1 MPCPP
6 TGEETG
12 TMTLM
17 AQRDEARSAGPPAA
31 AEAPAPTPA
40 PAGWAARDD
49 LVARAVRLLDDG
61 LADRAGPDAVAAALG
76 VTPAALADALVAEL
90 GAGTEALAEV
100 RRAATRRALAG
111 ATTDEHGWTEVTV
124 RLAYRPPLPFAE
136 TLPFL
141 AARAVPGVEEVVDG
155 RYRRVLRLPH
165 GPAVADIAPPTP
177 SKGGAADGGAGG
189 GWLVAWFS
197 LADARDLAPAIA
209 RCRRLFDL
217 DADPAAVL
225 AALGDDP
232 LIGAAV
238 RAAPGRRAPGHVDGA
253 ELAVRAVLGQ
263 QVSVAAARTLAGRLA
278 ARHGTPLPRPSGGL
292 IVAFPSA
299 EVLAD
304 ADLDGLG
311 ITGARIA
318 SLHRVSAAIATGA
331 VDLGP
336 GARRDAAT
344 AGLVALPGIG
354 PWTADYVRMR
364 TLGDP
369 DTFLPTDLGVRR
381 ALERLGEDGRP
392 RAAAARAEA
401 WRPFRSYA
409 LQHLWA
415 TLAAP
420 APDQPPPAAPAPAT
434 AAPGR
439 RSATEPPAPPAT
451 PAPRPDDEADS
462 PAPAAAAGRRAVA
475 RRRGGRE
482 DEGVRRWV
490 VTSTPVAELLLVAD
504 GDGALVGVHFQ
515 PDRRWGVTVGDGWV
529 HDPAALAPA
538 ADQLAAYFAGELT
551 RFDLP
556 LAPVGTPFQRAV
568 WDELLAIP
576 YGGTTSYRELAE
588 MLGRPGSARAV
599 GSANARNPLAIV
611 VPCHRVV
618 GADRSLTGYAGG
630 LDVKRA
636 LLRLES
642 GARTPS

>member
-1 MPCPP
+1 
-6 TGEETG
+6 
-12 TMTLM
+12 MTLM

-31 AEAPAPTPA
+31 AEAPVPA

-76 VTPAALADALVAEL
+76 VTPTALAEALAADL
-90 GAGTEALAEV
+90 GAGVEALAES

-111 ATTDEHGWTEVTV
+111 ATTDEHGWTDVTV
-124 RLAYRPPLPFAE
+124 RLPYRPPLPFADS
-136 TLPFL
+136 LPFL

-177 SKGGAADGGAGG
+177 GEGALDGSGSV
-189 GWLVAWFS
+189 GWLVARFS
-197 LADARDLAPAIA
+197 LADARDLASAIA

-278 ARHGTPLPRPSGGL
+278 ARHGTPLPRSSGGL
-292 IVAFPSA
+292 TVAFPSP

-318 SLHRVSAAIATGA
+318 SLHRVSGAIATGE

-364 TLGDP
+364 ALGDP

-415 TLAAP
+415 TLAASP
-420 APDQPPPAAPAPAT
+420 PDQPAQRTPPAAPAPAT

-439 RSATEPPAPPAT
+439 RSATEPPTPPAT

-462 PAPAAAAGRRAVA
+462 PAPAAAAGRRAVTR
-475 RRRGGRE
+475 RRRGGHR
-482 DEGVRRWV
+482 DGGVRRWG

-515 PDRRWGVTVGDGWV
+515 PDRRWGMTVGEGWV

-538 ADQLAAYFAGELT
+538 AEQLAAYFAGELT

-618 GADRSLTGYAGG
+618 GTDRSLTGYAGG

-642 GARTPS
+642 GAGTPS